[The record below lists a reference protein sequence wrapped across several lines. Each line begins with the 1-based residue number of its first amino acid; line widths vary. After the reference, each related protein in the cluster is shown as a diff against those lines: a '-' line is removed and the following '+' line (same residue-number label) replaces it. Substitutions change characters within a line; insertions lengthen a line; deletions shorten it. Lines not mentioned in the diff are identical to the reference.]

1 MTGKTEPEW
10 SVTGTSRTN
19 VVLVGGTGVLG
30 HALVPRLLDRGHAV
44 TVLAP
49 GPRPAPAGA
58 GRVDA
63 SLLDI
68 PGDALAGVLAGVDV
82 VVNVATAVPADPAAP
97 GAWDLNTRL
106 RKEGTRRLVDAARDC
121 GVGHLVQMSIT
132 MVYPDGGDRL
142 LDESTPLDTDPA
154 RAGLVEPVRVM
165 EQAVRGD
172 ESGDGPA
179 WTILRGARFAGPG
192 TVQDVQRRRLLVGTL
207 PIAGDGSAWLSMV
220 HVRDFAA
227 AVAAT
232 VEARPPGMVL
242 NIADEPVR
250 EREYVERL
258 ARRVGAP
265 PPPYDR
271 SLAPELPSQRV
282 SSAAAHRIL
291 GWKPVTGIWG
301 GVG

>member
-1 MTGKTEPEW
+1 MTK
-10 SVTGTSRTN
+10 
-19 VVLVGGTGVLG
+19 VVLIGGTGVLG

-58 GRVDA
+58 DRVDA

-68 PGDALAGVLAGVDV
+68 PGDELAGVLAGCDV
-82 VVNVATAVPADPAAP
+82 LVNVATAVPADPAAP
-97 GAWDLNTRL
+97 GAWELNTRL
-106 RKEGTRRLVDAARDC
+106 REEGTPRLVDAARAS

-154 RAGLVEPVRVM
+154 RAALVEPVRVM
-165 EQAVRGD
+165 EQAVRRA
-172 ESGDGPA
+172 SGDGPS
-179 WTILRGARFAGPG
+179 WTVLRGARFAGPG
-192 TVQDVQRRRLLVGTL
+192 TVQDLQRRRLRGGTL
-207 PIAGDGSAWLSMV
+207 PIAGDGSSWLSLV

-232 VEARPPGMVL
+232 VEIRPPGMVL

-250 EREYVERL
+250 EGEYTERL
-258 ARRVGAP
+258 ARAVGAP

-271 SLAPELPSQRV
+271 SLVPELPSQRV
-282 SSAAAHRIL
+282 SSAAAHRLL